1 MNDQFLRRHALC
13 RVIVDGRDVTNIL
26 DPYLISVKIIDKV
39 EGVNTAALEL
49 DDRDARLG
57 IPADESVIDIELG
70 WSSEGPRVPAGAQS
84 IAGEA
89 LTGISSELP
98 FGGAGG
104 MTSVFKGVI
113 SSVESGFSRRG
124 GGRRLWIEATG
135 ANQKGNGK
143 TNDHKIEGDGITNV
157 PFSEVF
163 KKWAGEA
170 GYPNAEIGGKI
181 GSVMRPTW
189 SMGRSESFHAW
200 ADRITAEMGGR
211 VSFSGGDTAS
221 VTGALDNLTASG
233 VPMASVSAIWGVNLI
248 AWRIR
253 PFQARPQYG
262 RAASQWF
269 DVPRGMW
276 DATIG
281 SIGGDTPFGAAN
293 ARAGVPNPAPN
304 SQVAEQWN
312 KGITASS
319 TVERGTGWVIING
332 EPLARAHASLVIS
345 GARPGVDGT
354 WAIKEAEHSYSR
366 KTGYTTRCDLENPNI
381 SAGDFGW
388 SNKRV
393 TEPTDKPIVPQG
405 T

>member
-26 DPYLISVKIIDKV
+26 DPYLISAKIIDKV

-70 WSSEGPRVPAGAQS
+70 WSSEGPRVPAGAQD

-89 LTGISSELP
+89 VTGLATELP

-135 ANQKGNGK
+135 SNQKGNGK
-143 TNDHKIEGDGITNV
+143 TNDHKIMGDGITNV
-157 PFSEVF
+157 PFAEVL

-170 GYPNAEIGGKI
+170 GYSNVQIGDKI

-200 ADRITAEMGGR
+200 TDRITAEMGGR
-211 VSFSGGDTAS
+211 VSFSGGDTVS
-221 VTGALDNLTASG
+221 ITGALDNMTASG
-233 VPMASVSAIWGVNLI
+233 VPMASVPAIWGVNLI

-262 RAASQWF
+262 GSASHFFNVAQGAWNSL
-269 DVPRGMW
+269 R
-276 DATIG
+276 G
-281 SIGGDTPFGAAN
+281 SIGGDTPFGGATATTQ
-293 ARAGVPNPAPN
+293 VPNPAPN

-312 KGITASS
+312 KGNTASS

-332 EPLARAHASLVIS
+332 EPLARANARLVIS

-366 KTGYTTRCDLENPNI
+366 KTGYTTRCDLENPDI
-381 SAGDFGW
+381 TGAAFGW

-393 TEPTDKPIVPQG
+393 TDPIDKPIVPQG